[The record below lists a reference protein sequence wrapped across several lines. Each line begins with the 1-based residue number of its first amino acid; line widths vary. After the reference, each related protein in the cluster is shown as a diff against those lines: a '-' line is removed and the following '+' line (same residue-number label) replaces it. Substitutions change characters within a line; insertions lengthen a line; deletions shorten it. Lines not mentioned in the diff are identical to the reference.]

1 MVLSRRC
8 FLLALPAAAV
18 AADSQKGRTF
28 SSPASA
34 YKDPSTDSVVFRLT
48 DPAHT
53 SMLPAHY
60 GRPVSRRGNFLLMSS
75 DVNGA
80 MNVYRLDYKSGETRQ
95 LTDSQSLEPLSVT
108 LTADDRGFCYL
119 DNGRLFSTLFAGLRP
134 REVYRMGEGFE
145 PVPGLSVTED
155 GLFAALVE
163 RKEMHH
169 RLRLIRMADGVA
181 TTLAEAD
188 EEFCDPVS
196 RPRRASV
203 LYRRAGG
210 AWLANFDGKQN
221 YRLRLAEGDTATAVW
236 TPDGRA
242 VLYLNIPP
250 DKLAEKRRVNN
261 IREFTPDSND
271 DKAIANTTQ
280 FAVFERNNDGS
291 MFVGASGSKASPHL
305 LLLSRAVKREFT
317 LCEHR
322 ASDARMVAPVFSPN
336 SQRVFFTSDQH
347 GKSAIYSMLVDKL
360 VEDTA
365 DEGKQ

>member
-1 MVLSRRC
+1 MALSRRT
-8 FLLALPAAAV
+8 FLLSVSAAAF
-18 AADSQKGRTF
+18 AADSQKGRSY

-48 DPAHT
+48 DPAST
-53 SMLPAHY
+53 STLPAHY
-60 GRPVSRRGNFLLMSS
+60 GRPVSRRGNFLLLCS
-75 DVNGA
+75 DAGGA
-80 MNVYRLDYKSGETRQ
+80 MNVYRLDYKNGETRQ
-95 LTDSQSLEPLSVT
+95 LTSAQSLEPLSVT

-119 DNGRLFSTLFAGLRP
+119 DGGRLFSALFAGLRA
-134 REVYRMGEGFE
+134 REIYRIGDGFE
-145 PVPGLSVTED
+145 AVPGLSVTED

-163 RKEMHH
+163 RSGAGKDSRH

-181 TTLAEAD
+181 TTLAEA
-188 EEFCDPVS
+188 EEEMRDPVP

-210 AWLANFDGKQN
+210 VWLANYDGKQN
-221 YRLRLAEGDTATAVW
+221 YRLRLADGETATAVW

-250 DKLAEKRRVNN
+250 EKTRLNN
-261 IREFTPDSND
+261 IREFTPDANE

-291 MFVGASGSKASPHL
+291 MFVGASGSKASPHV

-347 GKSAIYSMLVDKL
+347 GKPAIYSMLVDKL

>member
-1 MVLSRRC
+1 MTLSRRC
-8 FLLALPAAAV
+8 FLCSLPAAAL

-28 SSPASA
+28 SSPARA

-48 DPAHT
+48 DPAYT
-53 SMLPAHY
+53 STLPAHY
-60 GRPVSRRGNFLLMSS
+60 GRPVSRRGNFLVVSS
-75 DVNGA
+75 DAGGA

-95 LTDSQSLEPLSVT
+95 LTDATALEPLSVT

-119 DNGRLFSTLFAGLRP
+119 DNGRLFSAAFAGLRA
-134 REVYRMGEGFE
+134 REVYRIGDGFE
-145 PVPGLSVTED
+145 AVPGINITED
-155 GLFAALVE
+155 GLYATLVE
-163 RKEMHH
+163 RKSTHY

-181 TTLAEAD
+181 TTLTEAD
-188 EEFCDPVS
+188 EELRDPVP

-221 YRLRLAEGDTATAVW
+221 YRLRLADGEAAAAVW

-242 VLYLNIPP
+242 VLYLNVPP
-250 DKLAEKRRVNN
+250 EKPAEKRRLNN
-261 IREFTPDSND
+261 IREFTPDSNE

-280 FAVFERNNDGS
+280 FAVFERNSDGS

-322 ASDARMVAPVFSPN
+322 ASDARLVAPVFSPN

-347 GKSAIYSMLVDKL
+347 GKPAIYSMLVDKL

-365 DEGKQ
+365 EEGKQ